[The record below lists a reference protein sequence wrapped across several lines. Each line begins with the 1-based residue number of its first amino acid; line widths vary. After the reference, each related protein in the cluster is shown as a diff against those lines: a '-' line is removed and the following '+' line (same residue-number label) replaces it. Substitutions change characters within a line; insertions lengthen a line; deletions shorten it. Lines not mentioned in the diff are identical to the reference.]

1 MEDLIFLSPSDQT
14 ENKYASGN
22 TNEAVEC
29 REIANY
35 CEAALKRSGLGAIN
49 EQTGNMYERVEK
61 SNAKK
66 VRYHVAIHT
75 NAHNKKVSGTRIFT
89 WDLEG
94 EGYEAAKA
102 IFAVLSPLTPGESEN
117 IKADPSLYE
126 IKYTDAPCIYIE
138 VDFHDVASVAKW
150 IDEHNKEIGE
160 AIAEGICNIC
170 GVKFKKAKEE
180 TKPKEKADPK
190 EEAEKVIKE
199 DGLWGTETTNYT
211 QIVLGTPK
219 DGIVSNQLNKC
230 KDFLPNMLATS
241 WEFEN
246 IANGGSAMIEAL
258 QELLADAGYYTGK
271 IDGYAGELTVIAL
284 QKFLADLGLY
294 TGKIDGVAGKLT
306 VTAWQKYINLKSI

>member
-49 EQTGNMYERVEK
+49 EQTGNMYERVKK

-66 VRYHVAIHT
+66 ARYHVAIHT

-102 IFAVLSPLTPGESEN
+102 IFAVLAPLTPGESEN

-170 GVKFKKAKEE
+170 GVKFKKAMEE
-180 TKPKEKADPK
+180 PK
-190 EEAEKVIKE
+190 KVVDE
-199 DGLWGTETTNYT
+199 DGLWGQGTTRGT
-211 QIVLGTPK
+211 QRILGCSTI
-219 DGIVSNQLNKC
+219 DGIISNQLNSC
-230 KDFLPNMLATS
+230 KKYLPNMLAVS
-241 WEFEN
+241 WEFHN
-246 IANGGSAMIEAL
+246 IAKGGSVTIKAL
-258 QELLADAGYYTGK
+258 QKLVGAEQ
-271 IDGYAGELTVIAL
+271 DGYMGMETVKAL
-284 QKFLADLGLY
+284 QKFLQKLGLY
-294 TGKIDGVAGKLT
+294 KGAIDGIAGDGT